1 MKTIKRALGP
11 AVALFTAM
19 PPVWAAAQADRLAR
33 DMTAPAVAGRSA
45 ISGMRYGGPGFRG
58 YEVLSRY
65 EHPPVPPADIP
76 NVGSVRNNASA
87 KRSPPLPR
95 TRPGKFATGAA
106 KESVPEPQ
114 AEPRAAAAGRLGVAP
129 PTTSPPGAP
138 TMVPIAPLE

>member
-1 MKTIKRALGP
+1 MKTIKRALGST
-11 AVALFTAM
+11 VVLCTAM
-19 PPVWAAAQADRLAR
+19 PPVWAAAQADRLAP
-33 DMTAPAVAGRSA
+33 DMTARAAAGRSA
-45 ISGMRYGGPGFRG
+45 ISRMHYGDPGFDG

-76 NVGSVRNNASA
+76 NVGPLRNNTSA

-114 AEPRAAAAGRLGVAP
+114 AEPRAAAPGRLGVAP